1 MEKVQLVMKMVKT
14 KMKEGKLTAKMCKL
28 QSKSGRK
35 DTKIIKTQW
44 IFGENVKNQM
54 WEQISQTD
62 PKTDWYMSIKCAWEL

>member
-35 DTKIIKTQW
+35 DTKIKKTQW
-44 IFGENVKNQM
+44 VSLEKFGSFFGQFSGAYKIEKSKKNG
-54 WEQISQTD
+54 S
-62 PKTDWYMSIKCAWEL
+62 